1 MIGTNIFGGLDKKE
15 ALLYIQSMEGYLS
28 KLKQAADDKEQGRDY
43 EIPVRESA
51 PPYPRR
57 VALFGYN
64 SGDFDKTVSS
74 LEIRISLLKSK
85 LDN

>member
-43 EIPVRESA
+43 VRESA

-64 SGDFDKTVSS
+64 SGDFDKTVSG

-85 LDN
+85 LEN